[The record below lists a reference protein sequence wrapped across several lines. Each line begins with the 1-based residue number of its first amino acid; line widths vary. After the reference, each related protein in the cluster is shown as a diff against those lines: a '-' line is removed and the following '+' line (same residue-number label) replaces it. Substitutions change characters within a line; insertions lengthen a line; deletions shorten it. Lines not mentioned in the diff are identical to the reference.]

1 MTLTLEDKH
10 WQNGS
15 FTVGFSFSNGIAYCE
30 GFTMETVV
38 SHGLRLK
45 YRMLVRHPVDGKFW
59 TMKGMEEP
67 MKQDEIQ
74 KAIDEK
80 HKGSVPGKEFVFE
93 VYDETGKERI
103 FATQF
108 DAEAK
113 IPAKGYGN
121 EHLVVTSFT
130 WSFPLPEIL
139 QSIAKKALED
149 HMKGIES

>member
-1 MTLTLEDKH
+1 MSRTIEDKH

-15 FTVGFSFSNGIAYCE
+15 FTVGFSFSNGVAHCE
-30 GFTMETVV
+30 GFSMETVV
-38 SHGLRLK
+38 SHALKLK
-45 YRMLVRHPVDGKFW
+45 YRILIKHPKEGGFW

-67 MKQDEIQ
+67 LRQDEID
-74 KAIDEK
+74 KVLEEK
-80 HKGSVPGKEFVFE
+80 HNKYLSGKEFVFE

-113 IPAKGYGN
+113 IPAEGYGN

-130 WSFPLPEIL
+130 WSYPLPEKF
-139 QSIAKKALED
+139 QAIAKKALED
-149 HMKGIES
+149 HMNGIRR